1 MSCDFPHGKYFWKS
15 TKYIELLGLFMK
27 GQWINNCKHIPKEI
41 CMNSEYIERLD
52 LSTWSAFVFNW
63 VILWKAF
70 GANSLLVWVSFRHG
84 KPCSF
89 MFFFWMFC
97 PANASFIFGWLES
110 RRTIVTHSRIV
121 MSLLSNHI
129 SSWRDQNSSVTRDN
143 PRTSAIECGG
153 VPFSL
158 SEGGQGC

>member
-1 MSCDFPHGKYFWKS
+1 MGNISGNPRITSNYVGYLWRDNGWTIVNIYPRRSAWILNTLNDLTF
-15 TKYIELLGLFMK
+15 LLDQPLFLT
-27 GQWINNCKHIPKEI
+27 GSYC
-41 CMNSEYIERLD
+41 
-52 LSTWSAFVFNW
+52 
-63 VILWKAF
+63 
-70 GANSLLVWVSFRHG
+70 G
-84 KPCSF
+84 KPLALIPCWFGSPSGMENLAVSCF
-89 MFFFWMFC
+89 VWMFC

-129 SSWRDQNSSVTRDN
+129 SSWRDQNSSVTWDN
-143 PRTSAIECGG
+143 PWTSAIECGG